1 MTGKQLAAHF
11 TVYNYD
17 RRGRGHSSD
26 TAPYAVEREVEDIE
40 SLIHEAGGSA
50 YLFGSSSG
58 AVLALE
64 AASQLGSQVQELFLH
79 EPPFIINDS
88 RSLES
93 ERPNIHHNR
102 GKQRAV
108 FR

>member
-40 SLIHEAGGSA
+40 SLIHEAAEAPICSA
-50 YLFGSSSG
+50 VHPAPCWPLKQ
-58 AVLALE
+58 LA
-64 AASQLGSQVQELFLH
+64 
-79 EPPFIINDS
+79 N
-88 RSLES
+88 
-93 ERPNIHHNR
+93 
-102 GKQRAV
+102 
-108 FR
+108 